1 MLHGGDPAAHRTAGM
16 PAGGRTSQRYPNLA
30 VPGMSSEWVI
40 SCYELSPRIST
51 NFWKT
56 WTKAGGPV
64 WAQIEHTN
72 TAFDRLCCCSVAQ
85 SCPTLWDPTDW
96 STAGLSLPHHRPEF
110 AQVYVHWWASPI
122 AHGGRIRLQCRRPCF
137 NSWVRKIRWRRDGLP
152 TPVLGLPLWLSW

>member
-1 MLHGGDPAAHRTAGM
+1 MVTKETGISSPGQSQGRILAPRSLWWCCMVETQLHTEWLGCPQGR
-16 PAGGRTSQRYPNLA
+16 GRTSQRYPNLA

-40 SCYELSPRIST
+40 SCYELSPRISI

-56 WTKAGGPV
+56 WTKAGGPE

-85 SCPTLWDPTDW
+85 SCPALWDPMDW
-96 STAGLSLPHHRPEF
+96 STAGLSIPHHLPEF

-122 AHGGRIRLQCRRPCF
+122 AH
-137 NSWVRKIRWRRDGLP
+137 W
-152 TPVLGLPLWLSW
+152 